1 MNKAPSYHY
10 FTVRKQQSE
19 CCLEFDSLTEFSR
32 FVELHNL
39 KTVFRLVNDA
49 GQHSHFAVT
58 HKGGLLQQPNLGF
71 EKLEDY
77 HRAIKNGFPDAA
89 SFYEAL
95 KEGYTNYE
103 DYLLVKEA
111 GINDKKVFEELQLNG
126 FITGFKEYDTQL
138 KTLPGAPDISSPANA
153 HQLMEHCRRNGFN
166 TFSEFKAA
174 YTKGF
179 TDAPTYKMATERGFP
194 TLADYNEA
202 LQKNILHYSD
212 LQFTREHQLRDKA
225 DADRFM
231 DLEILMHTECAH
243 DQRVLLVLLSKLEQ
257 GKRISINKLS
267 DLFETTQQTYLYP
280 DTNELPVWYTRQFI
294 GRESIIE
301 FLTKHAAVKK
311 YGTYDTDGE
320 FFEINHMK
328 DRKVVIDGSNVAH
341 NSHGNGNSK
350 PYYAN
355 ILQLIS
361 FLKEKGFTDITVIT
375 DAALRHRIADGNR
388 LNELKQA
395 AEYMEAPKEN
405 PADVFIIQYVKM
417 HHCLLVSNDNFREW
431 KVQDSWVAENID
443 YYRLSFLI
451 KGDTVMLPDLK

>member
-1 MNKAPSYHY
+1 MNKIPAYHY
-10 FTVRKQQSE
+10 FNVRKQQSE

-39 KTVFRLVNDA
+39 KTIFRLLNNT

-58 HKGGLLQQPNLGF
+58 HKGGLLQQSNLGF

-77 HRAIKNGFPDAA
+77 HLAVKNGFPDSA
-89 SFYEAL
+89 SFYEAA
-95 KEGYTNYE
+95 KDGYTTYE

-111 GINDKKVFEELQLNG
+111 GINDKKLFEELKLNG
-126 FITGFKEYDTQL
+126 FIDGFKEYDTQL
-138 KTLPGAPDISSPANA
+138 KTLPGAQYISSIANA
-153 HQLMEHCRRNGFN
+153 YQLMEHCRKNGFN

-174 YTKGF
+174 YTRGF
-179 TDAPTYKMATERGFP
+179 SDAHTCKIATERGFP
-194 TLADYNEA
+194 SLADYNEA
-202 LQKNILHYSD
+202 QQKSIQSYTD
-212 LQFTREHQLRDKA
+212 LQFIRQHQLRDKA

-231 DLEILMHTECAH
+231 DLEILMYTKCMH

-257 GKRISINKLS
+257 GKRISINKLN
-267 DLFETTQQTYLYP
+267 DLFETTQQTYRYP
-280 DTNELPVWYTRQFI
+280 DTNELPAWYTRQFT
-294 GRESIIE
+294 GREDIIE
-301 FLTKHAAVKK
+301 FLTKHPTVKK

-355 ILQLIS
+355 ILQLIA

-375 DAALRHRIADGNR
+375 DAALRHRIADANR
-388 LNELKQA
+388 LNDLKAA
-395 AEYMEAPKEN
+395 AEYLEAPKEN
-405 PADVFIIQYVKM
+405 PADVFIIQYVKK

-431 KVQDSWVAENID
+431 KVQDPWVAENID

-451 KGDTVMLPDLK
+451 KGETVMLPDLK